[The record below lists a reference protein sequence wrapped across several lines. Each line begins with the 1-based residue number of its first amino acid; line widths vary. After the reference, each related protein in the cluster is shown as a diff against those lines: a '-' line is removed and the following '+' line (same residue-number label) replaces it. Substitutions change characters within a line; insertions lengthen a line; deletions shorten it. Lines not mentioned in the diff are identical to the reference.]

1 MDSALSAINATCDC
15 NATINEIGF
24 FIKRL
29 MPNDVQQFN
38 ILSVSRHGY
47 SLSKKNKSSI
57 DINFKLML
65 KDKRAL
71 SNLMCVAYVKDYPK
85 LTLKR
90 NNPTDFH
97 QEVS

>member
-1 MDSALSAINATCDC
+1 
-15 NATINEIGF
+15 
-24 FIKRL
+24 
-29 MPNDVQQFN
+29 
-38 ILSVSRHGY
+38 
-47 SLSKKNKSSI
+47 
-57 DINFKLML
+57 ML